1 MDDKFVAAIDTPVQ
15 WVFNVTG
22 MRGTEGEDGG
32 QHVVISLS
40 GAWKWKDMPKAELRD
55 LFIAEMEGLFP
66 SRRRCQREQIPGSK
80 DARRHV
86 SGRAGS
92 GRYRLPQ
99 NTPEPG
105 FFLAGDWTDTGWP
118 STMEGAVRSGNHG
131 GRPRSRTPEG
141 AGLTAVRALLL
152 APFSEQAIAELV
164 AAGVEVVHE
173 DWLQTGTL
181 QDPEELG
188 ARISRDGIGAVVV
201 EGDFLFAETFDLAQ
215 ELGFAGIC
223 RAAVNQVDVEAATER
238 GVVVVNTP
246 GRNAAAVA
254 ELTLGLML
262 AVARRIPE
270 SDRYVRSG
278 SWESPTGPYRELRGR
293 ELAGKLAGVVGL
305 GAIGRRVTALCNA
318 LGMNVIAYDP
328 YVQPSEAAG
337 LGATWCELDFLIESA
352 DVITLHAPPPGDDE
366 PLLTAERIDR
376 MKHGGILINVSAPEL
391 VDQHALETALRSQK
405 LGGAGL
411 DIFPTHPVE
420 PSYPLL
426 SLQNVVLTPHIGGA
440 TSETI
445 VRHSQAIAE
454 DLLRYRRGVKP
465 INLVNPEVWE
475 RRRGT

>member
-1 MDDKFVAAIDTPVQ
+1 M
-15 WVFNVTG
+15 
-22 MRGTEGEDGG
+22 
-32 QHVVISLS
+32 
-40 GAWKWKDMPKAELRD
+40 
-55 LFIAEMEGLFP
+55 
-66 SRRRCQREQIPGSK
+66 
-80 DARRHV
+80 
-86 SGRAGS
+86 
-92 GRYRLPQ
+92 
-99 NTPEPG
+99 
-105 FFLAGDWTDTGWP
+105 
-118 STMEGAVRSGNHG
+118 
-131 GRPRSRTPEG
+131 
-141 AGLTAVRALLL
+141 RALLL

-201 EGDFLFAETFDLAQ
+201 EGDFLFAETFDLAP

-223 RAAVNQVDVEAATER
+223 RAAVNQIDVDAATER

-305 GAIGRRVTALCNA
+305 GAIGRRVSALCNA

-337 LGATWCELDFLIESA
+337 LGATWCALDFLIESA
-352 DVITLHAPPPGDDE
+352 DVITLHAPPPGDGE

-376 MKHGGILINVSAPEL
+376 IKHGGILINVSAPEL
-391 VDQHALETALRSQK
+391 VDQHALETALRAQR

-426 SLQNVVLTPHIGGA
+426 TLQNVVLTPHIGGA
-440 TSETI
+440 TGETI

-475 RRRGT
+475 HRRGA

>member
-1 MDDKFVAAIDTPVQ
+1 M
-15 WVFNVTG
+15 
-22 MRGTEGEDGG
+22 
-32 QHVVISLS
+32 
-40 GAWKWKDMPKAELRD
+40 
-55 LFIAEMEGLFP
+55 
-66 SRRRCQREQIPGSK
+66 
-80 DARRHV
+80 
-86 SGRAGS
+86 
-92 GRYRLPQ
+92 
-99 NTPEPG
+99 
-105 FFLAGDWTDTGWP
+105 
-118 STMEGAVRSGNHG
+118 
-131 GRPRSRTPEG
+131 
-141 AGLTAVRALLL
+141 RALLL
-152 APFSEQAIAELV
+152 APFSDQAIAELV

-201 EGDFLFAETFDLAQ
+201 EGDFLFAETFDLAP

-278 SWESPTGPYRELRGR
+278 SWESPTGPYRELRGS

-305 GAIGRRVTALCNA
+305 GAIGRRVSELCNA

-337 LGATWCELDFLIESA
+337 WGATWCALDFLIESA
-352 DVITLHAPPPGDDE
+352 DVITLHAPPPGDGE
-366 PLLTAERIDR
+366 PLLTAERIER
-376 MKHGGILINVSAPEL
+376 MKRGCILINVSAPEL
-391 VDQHALETALRSQK
+391 VDQHALETALRAQR
-405 LGGAGL
+405 LDGAGL

-426 SLQNVVLTPHIGGA
+426 TLQNVVLTPHIGGA

-465 INLVNPEVWE
+465 INLINPEVWE
-475 RRRGT
+475 HRRGA

>member
-1 MDDKFVAAIDTPVQ
+1 M
-15 WVFNVTG
+15 
-22 MRGTEGEDGG
+22 
-32 QHVVISLS
+32 
-40 GAWKWKDMPKAELRD
+40 
-55 LFIAEMEGLFP
+55 
-66 SRRRCQREQIPGSK
+66 
-80 DARRHV
+80 
-86 SGRAGS
+86 
-92 GRYRLPQ
+92 
-99 NTPEPG
+99 
-105 FFLAGDWTDTGWP
+105 
-118 STMEGAVRSGNHG
+118 
-131 GRPRSRTPEG
+131 
-141 AGLTAVRALLL
+141 RALLL

-164 AAGVEVVHE
+164 AAGIEVVHE

-201 EGDFLFAETFDLAQ
+201 EGDFLFAETFDLAP

-278 SWESPTGPYRELRGR
+278 SWESPTGPYRELRGS

-305 GAIGRRVTALCNA
+305 GAIGRRVSALCNA

-328 YVQPSEAAG
+328 YVQPSEAEQ
-337 LGATWCELDFLIESA
+337 LGATWCALDFLIESA
-352 DVITLHAPPPGDDE
+352 DVITLHSPPPHGGE
-366 PLLTAERIDR
+366 PLLTAERIDN
-376 MKHGGILINVSAPEL
+376 MKRGSILINVSAPEL
-391 VDQHALETALRSQK
+391 VDQIALESALRTGK

-454 DLLRYRRGVKP
+454 DLLRYRRGVEP
-465 INLVNPEVWE
+465 INLVNPEAWE
-475 RRRGT
+475 RRRGA